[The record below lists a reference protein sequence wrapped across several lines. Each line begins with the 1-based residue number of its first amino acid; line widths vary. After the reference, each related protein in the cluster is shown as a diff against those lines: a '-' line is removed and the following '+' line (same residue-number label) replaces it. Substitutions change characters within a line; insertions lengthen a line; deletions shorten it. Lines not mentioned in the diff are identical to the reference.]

1 VTTREPILD
10 GDTRVRRFRVFNDA
24 GERIGTDEETI
35 PMPEQVN
42 AATLR
47 SRLLQALAVNA
58 AYQAAFTATNTPTAA
73 QTTAQ
78 TRRNAQQNSA
88 LIRLMLEQLDTTD
101 GT

>member
-24 GERIGTDEETI
+24 GERIGTDEETV
-35 PMPEQVN
+35 PMPEMAN

-47 SRLLQALAVNA
+47 NRLLQALSANTAHLGKATTTNA
-58 AYQAAFTATNTPTAA
+58 DNTAHL
-73 QTTAQ
+73 
-78 TRRNAQQNSA
+78 RRITQQNSA
-88 LIRLMLEQLDTTD
+88 LIRLMLEMLDTTD

>member
-1 VTTREPILD
+1 MTTRELIFDD
-10 GDTRVRRFRVFNDA
+10 GRVRRFRVFNDA

-35 PMPEQVN
+35 PTSEVVN

-58 AYQAAFTATNTPTAA
+58 AHLAKATTTNAENTAHL
-73 QTTAQ
+73 
-78 TRRNAQQNSA
+78 RRVTQELSA
-88 LIRLMLEQLDTTD
+88 LIRLMLEQLNTTD

>member
-1 VTTREPILD
+1 MTTRELIFDD
-10 GDTRVRRFRVFNDA
+10 GRVRRFRVFNDA

-35 PMPEQVN
+35 STSEVVN

-58 AYQAAFTATNTPTAA
+58 AHLAKATTTNAENAAHL
-73 QTTAQ
+73 
-78 TRRNAQQNSA
+78 RRVTQELSA
-88 LIRLMLEQLDTTD
+88 LIRLALEQLDTTD